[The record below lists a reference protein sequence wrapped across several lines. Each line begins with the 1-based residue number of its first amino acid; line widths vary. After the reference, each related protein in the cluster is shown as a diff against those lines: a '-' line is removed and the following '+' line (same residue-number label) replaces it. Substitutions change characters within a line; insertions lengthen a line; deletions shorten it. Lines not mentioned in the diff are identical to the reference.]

1 LSAQIEEAC
10 SMPFFLRK
18 RALCLTLAAIAV
30 TVSTTAHAEAEYP
43 NKPVRILT
51 GFPPGQATDTLG
63 RIIAAK
69 LQESMG
75 HQFYVDNKPGA
86 AGIIASQQAAA
97 AAPDG
102 YTLLLTSS
110 GPLAVNPS
118 LYAKLPY
125 DPVKDFAPVGGIAI
139 VPEVLVVP
147 VDFPAKD
154 LAGLVAM
161 AKAQPGKIN
170 YASGG
175 VGVTNH
181 LVTEMFR
188 SAAGIE
194 ITHVPYKG
202 GPPALTDLV
211 GGRVQMMFETTV
223 ATLPFVKQGRLR
235 ALAVSSA
242 QRVAAAPELPTIAE
256 LGYPGFSGVPWVA
269 IVAPAQTPPAIVAK
283 LNAEMN
289 KALQSKE
296 VKDSFTA
303 QGVEP
308 MVMTPSELGAFV
320 KAEIGKWTQ
329 AVKASG
335 AKAE

>member
-1 LSAQIEEAC
+1 MRPA
-10 SMPFFLRK
+10 F
-18 RALCLTLAAIAV
+18 RALTRCLPVLALAAGACL
-30 TVSTTAHAEAEYP
+30 APAFAQGDYP
-43 NKPVRILT
+43 GGKPVRILT
-51 GFPPGQATDTLG
+51 GFPPGQATDSLG
-63 RIIAAK
+63 RIIANK
-69 LQESMG
+69 LQESTG
-75 HQFYVDNKPGA
+75 AQFYIENKTGA
-86 AGIIASQQAAA
+86 AGIIATQQAAG
-97 AAPDG
+97 APADG

-118 LYAKLPY
+118 LYSRLPY
-125 DPVKDFAPVGGIAI
+125 DPVKDFVPVAGIAT

-147 VDFPAKD
+147 ADLPVKD
-154 LAGLVAM
+154 VKGLIAM

-188 SAAGIE
+188 STTGIE
-194 ITHVPYKG
+194 INHVPYKG

-235 ALAVSSA
+235 ALAVSSPE
-242 QRVAAAPELPTIAE
+242 RVAAAPDLPTIAE

-269 IVAPAQTPPAIVAK
+269 IMAPAHTPPAIVAR
-283 LNAEMN
+283 LNAEIN

-296 VKDSFTA
+296 VRDNFVA

-308 MVMTPSELGAFV
+308 MVMTPPELGAFV
-320 KAEIGKWTQ
+320 KSEIVKWTK
-329 AVKASG
+329 AVKDSG
-335 AKAE
+335 AKAD

>member
-1 LSAQIEEAC
+1 MRPAFRTFFRCLPPLALALGAGLSQAQ
-10 SMPFFLRK
+10 P
-18 RALCLTLAAIAV
+18 AAP
-30 TVSTTAHAEAEYP
+30 TAPADYP
-43 NKPVRILT
+43 QKPVRILA

-63 RIIAAK
+63 RVIANK
-69 LQESMG
+69 LQESLG

-86 AGIIASQQAAA
+86 AGIIATQQAAG
-97 AAPDG
+97 APADG

-118 LYAKLPY
+118 LYSKLPY
-125 DPVKDFAPVGGIAI
+125 DPVKDFVAVGGIAI

-147 VDFPAKD
+147 ADLPVKD
-154 LAGLVAM
+154 VKELIALARS
-161 AKAQPGKIN
+161 QPGKIN

-188 SAAGIE
+188 ATAGID
-194 ITHVPYKG
+194 INHVPYKG
-202 GPPALTDLV
+202 GPAALTDLV

-235 ALAVSSA
+235 ALAVSSP
-242 QRVAAAPELPTIAE
+242 QRVAAAPDLPTIAE
-256 LGYPGFSGVPWVA
+256 LGYPGFSGVPWIA
-269 IVAPAQTPPAIVAK
+269 IMAPARTPAAVVAK

-296 VKDSFTA
+296 VRDSFVA

-308 MVMTPSELGAFV
+308 MVMTPPELSAFIKSETV
-320 KAEIGKWTQ
+320 KWTK
-329 AVKASG
+329 AVKDSG
-335 AKAE
+335 AKAD